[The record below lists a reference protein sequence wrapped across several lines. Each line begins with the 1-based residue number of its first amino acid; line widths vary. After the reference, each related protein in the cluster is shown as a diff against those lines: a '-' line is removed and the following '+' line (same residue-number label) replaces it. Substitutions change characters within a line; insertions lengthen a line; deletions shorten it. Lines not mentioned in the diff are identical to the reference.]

1 MIIKN
6 IPDKKRYW
14 VGAAIA
20 GATALAGSIAG
31 NRSSNSNIDKQIAA
45 QKEENQKNRD
55 WNLNLAKQQNQ
66 WNIDQWNRENQYNIP
81 AAQMARMK
89 AAGLNPD
96 LSYGQ
101 QNLSAASPEMTA
113 GDGSL
118 PADLSN
124 LANKRTIGDSIAQAA
139 STRLTNAQAKLAES
153 QADKTDKETEGQGI
167 TNEWLPKLL
176 KGQVDDN
183 EATIKQKLADAGLKG
198 KQIEVATEQIK
209 VMQQSVKESQKKIE
223 DLQSQ
228 MENRTFQQ
236 VQTMLEYN
244 LKKDKQ
250 AYEVREILSRIGLN
264 NASVNRIVSLLPY
277 EISHAIASAD
287 NLSASAALGFLKQG
301 TEMII
306 QQNLRLDGKQKEAL
320 IRDLNAAFETNS
332 IGSDIWRNDEGD
344 ISFIGRCFFGLSN
357 VIKALS
363 PFKSK

>member
-1 MIIKN
+1 M
-6 IPDKKRYW
+6 PW
-14 VGAAIA
+14 SAIA
-20 GATALAGSIAG
+20 SIAG
-31 NRSSNSNIDKQIAA
+31 NIASNMNINNQVSQ
-45 QKEENQKNRD
+45 QKIENQKNRD
-55 WNLNLAKQQNQ
+55 WNLNLARQQNR
-66 WNIDQWNRENQYNIP
+66 WNIEQWNRENAYNSP
-81 AAQMARMK
+81 SAQMARFK

-96 LSYGQ
+96 LMYGQ

-113 GDGSL
+113 GEGSQ
-118 PADLSN
+118 PTDVSN
-124 LANKRTIGDSIAQAA
+124 LANKRTIGDTIVQAA

-153 QADKTDKETEGQGI
+153 QANKVDAETTGQTI
-167 TNEWLPKLL
+167 NNEWLPKLL
-176 KGQVDDN
+176 KGQTDIND
-183 EATIKQKLADAGLKG
+183 ADIKQKLADAGLKG

-209 VMQQSVKESQKKIE
+209 VMQQSVKESQEKIN

-236 VQTMLEYN
+236 VQAMLEYN
-244 LKKDKQ
+244 LRKDKQ
-250 AYEVREILSRIGLN
+250 NYEVREILSRIGLN
-264 NASVNRIVSLLPY
+264 HASVNRIVSLLPY

-306 QQNLRLDGKQKEAL
+306 QQNLRFDGKQKEAL

-332 IGSDIWRNDEGD
+332 IGSDIWRDNNGN
-344 ISFIGRCFFGLSN
+344 ISFVGRCFYGLSN